1 MIHVLV
7 RFTVEDLVKWKSVF
21 EEAAALRKNFGSM
34 GVRAFSKADS
44 PNEVTILGEY
54 ADKEKAMQMFQSQE
68 FREATARAGV
78 KGPPEVTFLN
88 EVLKLS
94 A

>member
-7 RFTVEDLVKWKSVF
+7 RFTVEDLAKWKPVF
-21 EEAAALRKNFGSM
+21 EEASALRKKFGSM
-34 GVRAFSKADS
+34 GVRAFSKTDN
-44 PNEVTILGEY
+44 PNEVVILGEY

-78 KGPPEVTFLN
+78 KGPPEVSFLN
-88 EVLKLS
+88 QVVKL
-94 A
+94 AA